1 METGFF
7 LTRWLFLG
15 MRWLYE
21 TILAGTGWQVSL
33 VVVLTIVLST
43 LIIKA
48 LTVFGD
54 IKSRKSSMKMQ
65 QIQPDLD
72 KLRKKYGD
80 DPKRLNV
87 EQNKLMKEKGV
98 SMFGGC
104 LPMLFTLPLFFMFI
118 AAFRAW
124 SNEQTLHVLL
134 MLEENPDAGL
144 ELFKSYK
151 FLWLNNIWR
160 PDNLTSPVMMTGE
173 QFWTAFAAMKKGV
186 PEIQNFV
193 YYTENKQAIED
204 MLLRLGFYV
213 QTSDGALTLAS
224 SNTAFITA
232 YNQLIAPCIG
242 VFEAGT
248 TNGWAILP
256 ILAGGT
262 SFLSSWV
269 MMRNQPASAPSADGK
284 PAPGTNK
291 LLTYMM
297 PVLTVVFCW
306 QYDAT
311 FAIYWTV
318 SNVIALGISLILNKK
333 YGIQKQP
340 ATEVVNT

>member
-1 METGFF
+1 
-7 LTRWLFLG
+7 

-21 TILAGTGWQVSL
+21 TILTSTGWQVSL
-33 VVVLTIVLST
+33 VVVLTIIVST
-43 LIIKA
+43 LIIKG

-124 SNEQTLHVLL
+124 SNEQTLHLL
-134 MLEENPDAGL
+134 LTLEQNPEAGV

-151 FLWLNNIWR
+151 FLWLINVWR
-160 PDNLTSPVMMTGE
+160 PDNLTSSVMMTGD
-173 QFWTAFAAMKKGV
+173 QFWTTFGALKKEV
-186 PEIQNFV
+186 PNIQNFI

-213 QTSDGALTLAS
+213 KTTDGAFALAADK
-224 SNTAFITA
+224 TAFLTA
-232 YNQLIAPCIG
+232 YEQLIAPCVNLHPG
-242 VFEAGT
+242 Y

-256 ILAGGT
+256 VLAGAT
-262 SFLSSWV
+262 SFLSSFV
-269 MMRNQPASAPSADGK
+269 MMKNQPQPATTGADGK
-284 PAPGTNK
+284 PAGNTNK
-291 LLTYMM
+291 ILTYLM
-297 PVLTVVFCW
+297 PVMTVVFCW

-318 SNVIALGISLILNKK
+318 SNVIALAISLILNKK
-333 YGIQKQP
+333 FGVKKQP
-340 ATEVVNT
+340 ATEVINA